1 MTMDASTSVAPEP
14 LNILLVASLYQARFR
29 INSFVGRDG
38 RCGFIFRKSFLFY
51 MDVLATGKLQTHDPR
66 ARHIFQTPKSIPPL
80 LEKQKKIWTETCRL
94 QAQTRG

>member
-1 MTMDASTSVAPEP
+1 MDASTSVAPEP

-51 MDVLATGKLQTHDPR
+51 MDVLATGKLQTPNPR
-66 ARHIFQTPKSIPPL
+66 AQPKIQTPIFSPPL
-80 LEKQKKIWTETCRL
+80 LEKQKKILDQNL
-94 QAQTRG
+94 QTASNNKER